1 MLCILLPRYTN
12 KKSRVLILGTVPVGQ
27 VEREPVLLRPSE
39 KPLLESN
46 GGSMRL

>member
-1 MLCILLPRYTN
+1 MLCILLPRYTIKIQSIN
-12 KKSRVLILGTVPVGQ
+12 LRHVPVGK